1 MNKNDNYI
9 ISNNIT
15 RILLKFLSVIL
26 CLLLLQLAFGSMI
39 LSKIYKINSELY
51 LLNNSSKISNIER
64 EFISNKISSCQKIN
78 ENRYMINP
86 LNFFI
91 DKKKLE
97 EHIKLKL
104 ESCLKKYVLDSND
117 NKEMNYREKQIN
129 LILNK

>member
-1 MNKNDNYI
+1 MNKNNNYI

-26 CLLLLQLAFGSMI
+26 CLFLLQLAFGSMI
-39 LSKIYKINSELY
+39 LSKIYNVNSELY

-64 EFISNKISSCQKIN
+64 EFISSKISNCQKIN

-104 ESCLKKYVLDSND
+104 ENCLKQYVLDSND
-117 NKEMNYREKQIN
+117 NKEMNYRKKQTN
-129 LILNK
+129 LILN